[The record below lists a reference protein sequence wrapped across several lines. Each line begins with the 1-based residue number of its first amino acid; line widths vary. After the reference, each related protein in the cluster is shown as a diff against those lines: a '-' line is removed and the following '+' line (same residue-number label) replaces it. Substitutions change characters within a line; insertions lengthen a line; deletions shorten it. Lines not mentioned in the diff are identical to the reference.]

1 MKFSKYIIPLILP
14 LIFLAT
20 YSDPLIATET
30 GSITGSV
37 YCDLDE
43 NGICDCEEAGL
54 KNIRVQAFAEHCGG
68 TALQSV
74 ATDEKGNFT
83 FGNFSPGTY
92 FIAVDLDYVCG
103 GRIPTTSNC
112 RQVTLVNGEVVNVP
126 AFGYSEFGK

>member
-14 LIFLAT
+14 LILLAT
-20 YSDPLIATET
+20 YSDPLVAAET

-37 YCDLDE
+37 YCDKDE
-43 NGICDCEEAGL
+43 NGICDCDDGGL
-54 KNIRVQAFAEHCGG
+54 KNIRVQAFAEHCRG
-68 TALQSV
+68 TALQTV

-83 FGNFSPGTY
+83 FGNFNPGTY

-112 RQVTLVNGEVVNVP
+112 QQVTLVNGEVVNVP
-126 AFGYSEFGK
+126 AFGYSEYGK